1 MLPEPLNIASAK
13 IASIMSILRQEEVF
27 VKSIYVNQAK
37 AGDELINEVFL
48 MSDVVR
54 RKTRDGR
61 PFVLCTLRDRS
72 GQING
77 VFWDIP
83 DYVDSVLRP
92 GIAVLISG
100 QINNYKNALQVNI
113 TDANIAHNV
122 NASELLPSSE
132 RSAEEMIVDLRE
144 FIDTLNEPWKKLV
157 SSLLLDQE
165 FLALYANAPA
175 ARVMHHAYIGGL
187 LEHTLT
193 MARIADFLTGIY
205 PFVDRDLL
213 LSGVLL
219 HDMGKTKEY
228 AFDDEFG
235 FTEDGRLV
243 GHIVRAILS
252 IESAAAELDFPEE
265 DLRHLVHLIASH
277 HGTLE
282 WGSPVIP
289 KTLEA
294 VLLHQIDLMDSRV
307 QGFYDHLRNDSGEGS
322 WTNKSSPMHG
332 TELKIP
338 PDFELD

>member
-1 MLPEPLNIASAK
+1 MF
-13 IASIMSILRQEEVF
+13 ILGHDEVF

-37 AGDELINEVFL
+37 SGDELINELFL
-48 MSDVVR
+48 LSDVVR

-77 VFWDIP
+77 VYWDIP
-83 DYVDSVLRP
+83 DYVNALLRP

-113 TDANIAHNV
+113 TDANVASDV
-122 NASELLPSSE
+122 AASELLPASQ
-132 RSAEEMIVDLRE
+132 RPVEEMIAELRE
-144 FIDTLNEPWKKLV
+144 IIDSLNEPWKELV
-157 SSLLLDQE
+157 STLLLDQE
-165 FLALYANAPA
+165 VLIQYANAPA

-187 LEHTLT
+187 LEHTLS
-193 MARIADFLTGIY
+193 MAKIAEFLLGIY
-205 PFVDRDLL
+205 PYIDRDLL

-219 HDMGKTKEY
+219 HDMGKIKEY

-243 GHIVRAILS
+243 GHIVRAIVS
-252 IESAAAELDFPEE
+252 IEFAAAELEFPQDE
-265 DLRHLVHLIASH
+265 LRHLIHLIASH
-277 HGTLE
+277 HGTQE

-289 KTLEA
+289 KTIEA
-294 VLLHQIDLMDSRV
+294 VMLHQLDLLDSRV
-307 QGFYDHLRNDSGEGS
+307 QGFYDHLRNDSGEGP
-322 WTNKSSPMHG
+322 WTTKSSPMHR

-338 PDFELD
+338 PSFEAE

>member
-1 MLPEPLNIASAK
+1 
-13 IASIMSILRQEEVF
+13 
-27 VKSIYVNQAK
+27 VKSLYVNQVK
-37 AGDELINEVFL
+37 SGDELINEVFL

-61 PFVLCTLRDRS
+61 PFILCTLRDRS

-83 DYVDSVLRP
+83 DYINSILRP

-100 QINNYKNALQVNI
+100 QVNNYKNALQVNI
-113 TDANIAHNV
+113 TDANITENV
-122 NASELLPSSE
+122 DAAELLPASR
-132 RSAEEMIVDLRE
+132 RSNEEMVDELRKT
-144 FIDTLNEPWKKLV
+144 INSLSQPWKELV
-157 SSLLLDQE
+157 STLLLEQS
-165 FLALYANAPA
+165 FLIQYANAPA
-175 ARVMHHAYIGGL
+175 ARIMHHAYIGGL

-193 MARIADFLTGIY
+193 MAKIADYLAEIY
-205 PFVDRDLL
+205 PFVNRDLL

-243 GHIVRAILS
+243 GHIVRAALL
-252 IESAAAELDFPEE
+252 IENAAAELDFPEE
-265 DLRHLVHLIASH
+265 KLQQLLHLILSH
-277 HGTLE
+277 HGSHE
-282 WGSPVIP
+282 WGSPVVP
-289 KTLEA
+289 KTIEA
-294 VLLHQIDLMDSRV
+294 VLLHQVDLLDSRV
-307 QGFYDHLRNDSGEGS
+307 QGFYDHLRNDNGDGS

>member
-1 MLPEPLNIASAK
+1 
-13 IASIMSILRQEEVF
+13 
-27 VKSIYVNQAK
+27 VKSLYVNQVK
-37 AGDELINEVFL
+37 SGDELINEVFL

-61 PFVLCTLRDRS
+61 PFILCTLRDRS

-83 DYVDSVLRP
+83 DYINSILRP

-100 QINNYKNALQVNI
+100 QVNNYKNALQVNI
-113 TDANIAHNV
+113 TDANITENV
-122 NASELLPSSE
+122 DAAELLPASR
-132 RSAEEMIVDLRE
+132 RSNEEMVHELRE
-144 FIDTLNEPWKKLV
+144 TINRLIEPWKELV
-157 SSLLLDQE
+157 STLLLDQT
-165 FLALYANAPA
+165 FLIQYANAPA

-193 MARIADFLTGIY
+193 MAKIANYLAEIY
-205 PFVDRDLL
+205 PFVNKDLL

-228 AFDDEFG
+228 AFGDEFG
-235 FTEDGRLV
+235 FTEDGRLI
-243 GHIVRAILS
+243 GHIVRAALL
-252 IESAAAELDFPEE
+252 IEKAAADLDFPEE
-265 DLRHLVHLIASH
+265 KLQQLLHLILSH
-277 HGTLE
+277 HGTNE
-282 WGSPVIP
+282 WGSPVVP

-294 VLLHQIDLMDSRV
+294 VLLHQVDLLDSRV
-307 QGFYDHLRNDSGEGS
+307 QGFYDHLRNDNGEGA

>member
-1 MLPEPLNIASAK
+1 
-13 IASIMSILRQEEVF
+13 
-27 VKSIYVNQAK
+27 VKSLYVNQAK

-61 PFVLCTLRDRS
+61 PFILCTLRDRS

-83 DYVDSVLRP
+83 DYINSILRP
-92 GIAVLISG
+92 GVAVLISG
-100 QINNYKNALQVNI
+100 QVNNYKNALQINI
-113 TDANIAHNV
+113 TDANITENV
-122 NASELLPSSE
+122 DASELLPASR
-132 RSAEEMIVDLRE
+132 RSVEEMINELRG
-144 FIDTLNEPWKKLV
+144 IINNLGEPWKELV
-157 SSLLLDQE
+157 STLLLDQG
-165 FLALYANAPA
+165 FLVQFANAPA
-175 ARVMHHAYIGGL
+175 ARIMHHAYIGGL

-193 MARIADFLTGIY
+193 MAKIADNLAAIY
-205 PFVDRDLL
+205 PFVNKDLL

-228 AFDDEFG
+228 SFDDEFG

-243 GHIVRAILS
+243 GHIVRATILV
-252 IESAAAELDFPEE
+252 ESAAADLDFPEE
-265 DLRHLVHLIASH
+265 ERRQLIHLILSH
-277 HGTLE
+277 HGTHE
-282 WGSPVIP
+282 WGSPVVP

-294 VLLHQIDLMDSRV
+294 LLLHQVDLLDSRV
-307 QGFYDHLRNDSGEGS
+307 QGFYDHLRNDNGEGS

>member
-1 MLPEPLNIASAK
+1 
-13 IASIMSILRQEEVF
+13 
-27 VKSIYVNQAK
+27 VKSLYVNQVK
-37 AGDELINEVFL
+37 SGDELINEVFL

-61 PFVLCTLRDRS
+61 PFILCTLRDRS

-83 DYVDSVLRP
+83 DYINSILRP

-100 QINNYKNALQVNI
+100 QVNNYKNALQVNI
-113 TDANIAHNV
+113 TDANITENV
-122 NASELLPSSE
+122 DAAELLPASR
-132 RSAEEMIVDLRE
+132 RSNEEMVDELRKT
-144 FIDTLNEPWKKLV
+144 INSLSQPWKELV
-157 SSLLLDQE
+157 STLLLEQS
-165 FLALYANAPA
+165 FLIQYANAPA
-175 ARVMHHAYIGGL
+175 ARIMHHAYIGGL

-193 MARIADFLTGIY
+193 MAKIADYLAEIY
-205 PFVDRDLL
+205 PFVNRDLL

-243 GHIVRAILS
+243 GHIVRAALL
-252 IESAAAELDFPEE
+252 IENAAAELDFPEE
-265 DLRHLVHLIASH
+265 KLQQLLHLILSH
-277 HGTLE
+277 HGSHE
-282 WGSPVIP
+282 WGSPVVP

-294 VLLHQIDLMDSRV
+294 VLLHQVDLLDSRV
-307 QGFYDHLRNDSGEGS
+307 QGFYDHLRNDNGDGS

>member
-1 MLPEPLNIASAK
+1 
-13 IASIMSILRQEEVF
+13 MSILRQDEVF

-37 AGDELINEVFL
+37 PGDELINEVFL
-48 MSDVVR
+48 MSDVVQ

-61 PFVLCTLRDRS
+61 PFVLCTLRDRT

-83 DYVDSVLRP
+83 DYINALLRP

-100 QINNYKNALQVNI
+100 QVNNYKNALQVNI
-113 TDANIAHNV
+113 TDANLAHNV
-122 NASELLPSSE
+122 DASELLPASQ
-132 RSAEEMIVDLRE
+132 RPIEEMIDELKDV
-144 FIDTLNEPWKKLV
+144 IDSLNEPWKSLV
-157 SSLLLDQE
+157 SAILLDQQ
-165 FLALYANAPA
+165 FLIQYANAPA

-193 MARIADFLTGIY
+193 MAKIAGYLVDTY

-243 GHIVRAILS
+243 GHIIRAIVA
-252 IESAAAELDFPEE
+252 IESTAAELDFPEE
-265 DLRHLVHLIASH
+265 NLRQLVHLVASH

-282 WGSPVIP
+282 WGSPVVP

-294 VLLHQIDLMDSRV
+294 ILLHQIDLLDSRV
-307 QGFYDHLRNDSGEGS
+307 QGFYDHLRNDNAEGS

-338 PDFELD
+338 PDFELE

>member
-1 MLPEPLNIASAK
+1 MNI
-13 IASIMSILRQEEVF
+13 LGQDEVF

-37 AGDELINEVFL
+37 PGDELINEVIL
-48 MSDVVR
+48 ISDMVR

-83 DYVDSVLRP
+83 DYIDALLRP

-100 QINNYKNALQVNI
+100 QINSYKNALQVNI
-113 TDANIAHNV
+113 TDANIANNV
-122 NASELLPSSE
+122 DASELMPASQ
-132 RSAEEMIVDLRE
+132 RPIEEMVTELRE
-144 FIDTLNEPWKKLV
+144 LVNGLNEPWKTLL
-157 SSLLLDQE
+157 STLLLDQE
-165 FLALYANAPA
+165 MLVQYANAPA
-175 ARVMHHAYIGGL
+175 ARIMHHAYIGGL
-187 LEHTLT
+187 LEHTLS
-193 MARIADFLTGIY
+193 MAKIADFLVGVY

-243 GHIVRAILS
+243 GHIVRAIVS
-252 IESAAAELDFPEE
+252 IELAAAKLDFPEDE
-265 DLRHLVHLIASH
+265 LRQLIHLIASH
-277 HGTLE
+277 HGTHE
-282 WGSPVIP
+282 WGSPVVP

-294 VLLHQIDLMDSRV
+294 VLLHQLDLLDSRV
-307 QGFYDHLRNDSGEGS
+307 QGFYDHLRNDNGDGP

-332 TELKIP
+332 TELRLP
-338 PDFELD
+338 PDFDLD

>member
-1 MLPEPLNIASAK
+1 
-13 IASIMSILRQEEVF
+13 

-37 AGDELINEVFL
+37 PGDELINEVFL

-61 PFVLCTLRDRS
+61 PFVLCTLRDRT

-83 DYVDSVLRP
+83 EYINALLRP

-100 QINNYKNALQVNI
+100 QVNNYKNALQVNI
-113 TDANIAHNV
+113 TDANLAQNID
-122 NASELLPSSE
+122 ASELLPTSQ
-132 RSAEEMIVDLRE
+132 RPIEEMTDELKEVINS
-144 FIDTLNEPWKKLV
+144 LNDPWKGLV
-157 SSLLLDQE
+157 STLLLDPE
-165 FLALYANAPA
+165 FLIQYVNAPA

-187 LEHTLT
+187 IEHTLT
-193 MARIADFLTGIY
+193 MAKIANYLVEIY

-228 AFDDEFG
+228 AFNDEFG

-243 GHIVRAILS
+243 GHIIRAIVS

-265 DLRHLVHLIASH
+265 NLRQLIHLVASH

-282 WGSPVIP
+282 WGSPVVP

-294 VLLHQIDLMDSRV
+294 VLLHQLDLLDSRV
-307 QGFYDHLRNDSGEGS
+307 QGFYDHLRNDNGEGA

>member
-1 MLPEPLNIASAK
+1 M
-13 IASIMSILRQEEVF
+13 
-27 VKSIYVNQAK
+27 KSLYVNQVK
-37 AGDELINEVFL
+37 SGDELINEVFL

-61 PFVLCTLRDRS
+61 PFILCTLRDRS

-83 DYVDSVLRP
+83 DYINSILRP

-100 QINNYKNALQVNI
+100 QVNNYKNALQVNI
-113 TDANIAHNV
+113 TDANITENV
-122 NASELLPSSE
+122 DAAELLPASR
-132 RSAEEMIVDLRE
+132 RSNEEMVDELRKT
-144 FIDTLNEPWKKLV
+144 INSLSQPWKELV
-157 SSLLLDQE
+157 STLLLEQS
-165 FLALYANAPA
+165 FLIQYANAPA
-175 ARVMHHAYIGGL
+175 ARIMHHAYIGGL

-193 MARIADFLTGIY
+193 MAKIADYLAEIY
-205 PFVDRDLL
+205 PFVNRDLL

-243 GHIVRAILS
+243 GHIVRAALL
-252 IESAAAELDFPEE
+252 IENAAAELDFPEE
-265 DLRHLVHLIASH
+265 KLQQLLHLILSH
-277 HGTLE
+277 HGSHE
-282 WGSPVIP
+282 WGSPVVP
-289 KTLEA
+289 KTIEA
-294 VLLHQIDLMDSRV
+294 VLLHQVDLLDSRV
-307 QGFYDHLRNDSGEGS
+307 QGFYDHLRNDNGDGS

>member
-1 MLPEPLNIASAK
+1 
-13 IASIMSILRQEEVF
+13 

-37 AGDELINEVFL
+37 PGDELINEVFL

-61 PFVLCTLRDRS
+61 PFILCTLRDRS

-83 DYVDSVLRP
+83 DYIDSILRP
-92 GIAVLISG
+92 GIAILISG

-113 TDANIAHNV
+113 TDANITDNV
-122 NASELLPSSE
+122 DVSELLPASH
-132 RSAEEMIVDLRE
+132 RPIDEMTTELRE
-144 FIDTLNEPWKKLV
+144 IIEGLNQPWKELV
-157 SSLLLDQE
+157 STLLLDPA
-165 FLALYANAPA
+165 FLVQYANAPA
-175 ARVMHHAYIGGL
+175 ARIMHHAYIGGL

-193 MARIADFLTGIY
+193 MAKIADYLSTIY
-205 PFVDRDLL
+205 PYVNRDLL

-243 GHIVRAILS
+243 GHIVRATIL
-252 IESAAAELDFPEE
+252 IETAAAELDFPEE
-265 DLRHLVHLIASH
+265 DLRNLIHLILSH
-277 HGTLE
+277 HGTHE
-282 WGSPVIP
+282 WGSPVVP

-294 VLLHQIDLMDSRV
+294 ILLHQIDLLDSRI
-307 QGFYDHLRNDSGEGS
+307 QGFYDHLANDGGEGS

-338 PDFELD
+338 PEFELD

>member
-1 MLPEPLNIASAK
+1 
-13 IASIMSILRQEEVF
+13 
-27 VKSIYVNQAK
+27 VKSIYVNEAK
-37 AGDELINEVFL
+37 PGDELINEIFL

-83 DYVDSVLRP
+83 DYINAALRP
-92 GIAVLISG
+92 GIPILISG
-100 QINNYKNALQVNI
+100 QVNNYKNALQINI
-113 TDANIAHNV
+113 TDANITDNV
-122 NASELLPSSE
+122 DASELLPASQ
-132 RSAEEMIVDLRE
+132 RSVEEMNNELRE
-144 FIDTLNEPWKKLV
+144 LINSLKEPWKELL
-157 SSLLLDQE
+157 STLLLNQD
-165 FLALYANAPA
+165 FLVQFANAPA
-175 ARVMHHAYIGGL
+175 ARIMHHAYIGGL

-193 MARIADFLTGIY
+193 MAKIADYLASIY
-205 PFVDRDLL
+205 PFVNRDLL
-213 LSGVLL
+213 ISGVLL
-219 HDMGKTKEY
+219 HDMGKTQEY

-243 GHIVRAILS
+243 GHIVRATILV
-252 IESAAAELDFPEE
+252 ENAATELNFPEE
-265 DLRHLVHLIASH
+265 ERRQLIHLILSH
-277 HGTLE
+277 HGTQE
-282 WGSPVIP
+282 WGSPVVP

-294 VLLHQIDLMDSRV
+294 VLLHQVDLLDSRI
-307 QGFYDHLRNDSGEGS
+307 QGFYDHLRNDNGEGS